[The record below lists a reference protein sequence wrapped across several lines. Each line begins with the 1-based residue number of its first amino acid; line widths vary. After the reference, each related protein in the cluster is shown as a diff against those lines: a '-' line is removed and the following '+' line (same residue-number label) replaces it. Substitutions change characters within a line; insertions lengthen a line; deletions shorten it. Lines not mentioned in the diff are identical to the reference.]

1 MKERKRKAKKDR
13 TYDAEGYTRRAGCLC
28 FKTDREEEV
37 LLVTSINCPDEWIIP
52 AGGVEAGEEFQDA
65 AVREVSEEAGVCG
78 KIVRPLGMFQN
89 DSSTSRTMVYV
100 LLVNQENEIWPDAAK
115 GRRRRW
121 FSIDEAW
128 VRLSHRPSQQSYL
141 CDVMRSKW
149 KMETFFCSVYQLTE
163 QNN

>member
-1 MKERKRKAKKDR
+1 MQKIVIVKAFILSLYLIRMIPVLQEQWCMFFWSTKRMKYGQMQPKVIN
-13 TYDAEGYTRRAGCLC
+13 TYDSA
-28 FKTDREEEV
+28 
-37 LLVTSINCPDEWIIP
+37 
-52 AGGVEAGEEFQDA
+52 
-65 AVREVSEEAGVCG
+65 
-78 KIVRPLGMFQN
+78 
-89 DSSTSRTMVYV
+89 SRTIFQTKGFCECFLNCFACFV
-100 LLVNQENEIWPDAAK
+100 